1 MKLMIISPKN
11 RTVYNF
17 RGDLIKEILQKGYEI
32 VVIGPNEDNV
42 EKIKALGVK
51 FIKVELDKDST
62 GIFSNITYYSF
73 HYSYLIKVMKQE
85 MPNIVLGYTIKPVI
99 FGTLAAKKAKVS
111 NTYSLMTGL
120 GQVYSQFATTKTK
133 IIRTICGMAYKIAF
147 RYNKKVIFQNVDDLE
162 ECVKRKYLSKE
173 KAVIV
178 DGSGVNL
185 RKFQKNDLPT
195 KNIFLMISRMIKT
208 KGTLEFFKAAEI
220 VKQKYPNAE
229 FWYLGKPENKKGYIT
244 EEMIQRYQENGI
256 VTILGETDDV
266 PKIIEQSTVMVLPS
280 YYREGIPRTLL
291 EALAMGRPIITTNS
305 IGCKETVKDGI
316 NGFLIPIK
324 DVEALANKMMY
335 MIEHRDELEKMSDA
349 SYEYCKERFDVNII
363 NKKMMEIM
371 NIK

>member
-1 MKLMIISPKN
+1 
-11 RTVYNF
+11 
-17 RGDLIKEILQKGYEI
+17 
-32 VVIGPNEDNV
+32 
-42 EKIKALGVK
+42 
-51 FIKVELDKDST
+51 
-62 GIFSNITYYSF
+62 
-73 HYSYLIKVMKQE
+73 
-85 MPNIVLGYTIKPVI
+85 
-99 FGTLAAKKAKVS
+99 
-111 NTYSLMTGL
+111 
-120 GQVYSQFATTKTK
+120 
-133 IIRTICGMAYKIAF
+133 
-147 RYNKKVIFQNVDDLE
+147 
-162 ECVKRKYLSKE
+162 
-173 KAVIV
+173 
-178 DGSGVNL
+178 
-185 RKFQKNDLPT
+185 
-195 KNIFLMISRMIKT
+195 MISRMIKT